1 MPDSHAI
8 REKPQGE
15 KGEQRGVNQK
25 MNEIRRMFRVWIVF
39 RLTLAIRDT
48 QTPDSALTCEWGEA
62 RGNKATGSGKQNQGF
77 RVSCS
82 Q

>member
-1 MPDSHAI
+1 
-8 REKPQGE
+8 
-15 KGEQRGVNQK
+15 
-25 MNEIRRMFRVWIVF
+25 MFRVWIVF

-62 RGNKATGSGKQNQGF
+62 RGNKTAGSGKQNQGF